1 MQTLSG
7 DLVPRICDLKSKENY
22 EVSKQTQRLPLN
34 QINKSLDELNEN
46 SSQVYTKAYLN
57 LNNPFSKTRMNV
69 ISNKCVFEDKDVFDT
84 KSKTS
89 KEKKT
94 EKKTDKEWK
103 KAKELEEVMTLMNEL
118 KEQKQIQKKFEE
130 EENLELLDLVKCLKD
145 IEEYEN
151 FCDKFSAISI
161 CEEDSDKSLGSRI
174 INIKVKYRTQIKKFQ
189 MKPKEQFYTIME
201 SMAEW
206 TKADISDLI
215 FRLNDKIID
224 VESTPLSVG
233 FKVTD
238 IIYCYKNDKHCD
250 RTTDD
255 PNIVTFRLRDNNG
268 CEDLIKVNKFDRV
281 CKIMSKYSKLKDIP
295 FYRFKFEFDRQRLD
309 RESRINEIN
318 LKDYSLINVLI
329 N

>member
-1 MQTLSG
+1 MTLSG
-7 DLVPRICDLKSKENY
+7 YLVPRKRDLKSKEKY

-34 QINKSLDELNEN
+34 QINKSLYELNQN
-46 SSQVYTKAYLN
+46 LSQVYTKAYLILKN
-57 LNNPFSKTRMNV
+57 SFSKTTMNF
-69 ISNKCVFEDKDVFDT
+69 ISNKCIFEDKDVFDT
-84 KSKTS
+84 KPNTS

-118 KEQKQIQKKFEE
+118 KEQKQIQNKIDE
-130 EENLELLDLVKCLKD
+130 EENLELLDLVECLKD

-151 FCDKFSAISI
+151 LCDKFSAISI
-161 CEEDSDKSLGSRI
+161 CEEDSDKSLVSGI
-174 INIKVKYRTQIKKFQ
+174 INIKVKYRTEIKKFQ
-189 MKPKEQFYTIME
+189 MKPNEQFYTIME

-215 FRLNDKIID
+215 YQLNDKTID
-224 VESTPLSVG
+224 VDSTPLSVG
-233 FKVTD
+233 LKVTD

-250 RTTDD
+250 RTKDD

>member
-1 MQTLSG
+1 MLTLSG
-7 DLVPRICDLKSKENY
+7 DLVPRKCDLKSKEKF

-34 QINKSLDELNEN
+34 QKNKSLDQRNQN

-57 LNNPFSKTRMNV
+57 LKNSFSKTRMNV

-89 KEKKT
+89 KQKKT
-94 EKKTDKEWK
+94 KKKTDKEWK

-118 KEQKQIQKKFEE
+118 KEQKQIQKKIEE
-130 EENLELLDLVKCLKD
+130 EGKLDLLHLVECLKD

-161 CEEDSDKSLGSRI
+161 CEEDSDKSLSQRI

-189 MKPKEQFYTIME
+189 MKPNEQFYTIME

-206 TKADISDLI
+206 TKAHISDLI
-215 FRLNDKIID
+215 FQLNNKIID

-250 RTTDD
+250 RTDD

-268 CEDLIKVNKFDRV
+268 CEHLIKVNKFDRV

-318 LKDYSLINVLI
+318 LKDYSLIDVLI